1 MKLVR
6 GVIALLCLGLIV
18 FASVSNALSP
28 FPLIGTVWAWHATT
42 GNGGARASVASPDRY
57 TIELQAGGALR
68 VRADCNRGGGSYA
81 AGDVD
86 VRFGPIAT
94 TKIGCPAGSLDR
106 EFLEALASV
115 DAYRFEGIEL
125 VLSTGDGRRTMRFQ
139 PAER

>member
-6 GVIALLCLGLIV
+6 GVIALLCIGLIV
-18 FASVSNALSP
+18 FASVSNALYP

-42 GNGGARASVASPDRY
+42 GNGGEVASVASPDRY

-94 TKIGCPAGSLDR
+94 TKIGCPAGSRDR
-106 EFLEALASV
+106 EFLEALSRV

-125 VLSTGDGRRTMRFQ
+125 VLTSAANRSTMRFK
-139 PAER
+139 PLGS